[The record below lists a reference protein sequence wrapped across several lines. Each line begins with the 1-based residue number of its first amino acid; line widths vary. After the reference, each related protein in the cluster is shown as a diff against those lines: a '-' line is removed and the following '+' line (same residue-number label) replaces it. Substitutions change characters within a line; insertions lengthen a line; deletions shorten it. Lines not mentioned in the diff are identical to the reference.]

1 MNEQPNLGAGVV
13 PVEEPGPRGPWGSY
27 QAELDSAGFRPSRR
41 LGQNFLM
48 DEGVLRRIALLAG
61 AEEGEQLV
69 EVGVGLGFLTAHL
82 LAGGRKVLGVEV
94 DARLADIAA
103 RRLPER
109 VPHSIEGLEILRCD
123 ALGSKSELAPELEQ
137 RLSEFQRWRLAANL
151 PYAISSPLLAQL
163 ALHRRPPETA
173 TVLVQTEVAERL
185 VAAPGTSQFG
195 ALTVVVQRSF
205 EARLA
210 MRVGPGSFRPRPK
223 VDSAVVQ
230 LKRRRSLEAPER
242 RAFVA
247 GLVRQMY
254 TQRRKRLR
262 APLAARLGLAAT
274 EADRVLAEAGI
285 EPTARV
291 EELGQVEWG
300 QLANAIPGDVGPE
313 KEPDS
318 A

>member
-1 MNEQPNLGAGVV
+1 M
-13 PVEEPGPRGPWGSY
+13 
-27 QAELDSAGFRPSRR
+27 
-41 LGQNFLM
+41 
-48 DEGVLRRIALLAG
+48 
-61 AEEGEQLV
+61 
-69 EVGVGLGFLTAHL
+69 
-82 LAGGRKVLGVEV
+82 LGVEV
-94 DARLADIAA
+94 DPRLADIAA

-109 VPHSIEGLEILRCD
+109 LPHSKEGLEILRCD

-137 RLSEFQRWRLAANL
+137 RLVEFSRWRLAANL

-185 VAAPGTSQFG
+185 VAVPGTSQFG
-195 ALTVVVQRSF
+195 ALSVVVQRSF

-230 LKRRRSLEAPER
+230 LERRHPLESPER
-242 RAFVA
+242 RAWVA
-247 GLVRQMY
+247 GLVREMY

-274 EADRVLAEAGI
+274 EADRLLTEAGI
-285 EPTARV
+285 EPTVRV

-300 QLANAIPGDVGPE
+300 RLASAIPGSVGSE
-313 KEPDS
+313 EGS
-318 A
+318 EGA